1 MSLVF
6 VLRRSYA
13 RMRTAVSGMPPGLW
27 HTVALRQ
34 QRYKKT
40 FTNNRK
46 YEYFQSRHIKT
57 YRFCPEGAS
66 EGLRR
71 EYVFLTYFHYE
82 AAGKKRGREEGG
94 GEEER

>member
-1 MSLVF
+1 
-6 VLRRSYA
+6 
-13 RMRTAVSGMPPGLW
+13 MRTAVSGMPPGLW

-57 YRFCPEGAS
+57 YRFCPEGVS
-66 EGLRR
+66 EGLREGFGGTSARVRIFNLNLRFQER
-71 EYVFLTYFHYE
+71 ENGDVSE
-82 AAGKKRGREEGG
+82 
-94 GEEER
+94 